1 MPIYEYKCRKCD
13 KVFEE
18 FQSIHD
24 KPLKYCSVCKGRL
37 QKLFSTIGISFKGSG
52 FYVTDSR
59 KSASSPKS
67 VPSGKSNKPSKPAS
81 LAVKPSVKE

>member
-24 KPLKYCSVCKGRL
+24 KPLKYCGICKGRL
-37 QKLFSTIGISFKGSG
+37 QKVFSSVGISFKGAG
-52 FYVTDSR
+52 FYSTDS
-59 KSASSPKS
+59 KKHK
-67 VPSGKSNKPSKPAS
+67 VP
-81 LAVKPSVKE
+81 AVKTPAKNETKAEVKPVKG